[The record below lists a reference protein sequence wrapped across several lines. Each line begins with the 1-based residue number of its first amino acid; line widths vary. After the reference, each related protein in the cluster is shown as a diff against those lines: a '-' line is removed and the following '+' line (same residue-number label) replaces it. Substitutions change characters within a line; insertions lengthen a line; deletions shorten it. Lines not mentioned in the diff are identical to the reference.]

1 MYELSIGFNAFDDSP
16 WLLSLVEF
24 TRKVLRQKRV
34 KIIGVCFGH
43 QIVGRA
49 MNAKVA
55 RNNQGWEVSVCEVKL
70 TGKGREVFGKDTLVC
85 QPLTASAD
93 TIDLGHRTYTRC
105 TKILYVTIQMMLKS
119 WDHHQFATY
128 KECTCLKE

>member
-1 MYELSIGFNAFDDSP
+1 MWELLVGFNSFDDSP
-16 WLLSLVEF
+16 WLLSLVDF

-55 RNNQGWEVSVCEVKL
+55 KSDKGWEVSVCEVKL
-70 TGKGREVFGKDTLVC
+70 TGKGKEIFGKDTLVC
-85 QPLTASAD
+85 
-93 TIDLGHRTYTRC
+93 
-105 TKILYVTIQMMLKS
+105 
-119 WDHHQFATY
+119 
-128 KECTCLKE
+128 